1 MKSIEIEQGRIFI
14 EGIETSNPTH
24 IGYAVIDLVQ
34 QGKEII
40 IKNPCKN
47 KCKNFK
53 LLKNCKK

>member
-24 IGYAVIDLVQ
+24 IGYAIIDLVQ
-34 QGKEII
+34 EGKEII

-47 KCKNFK
+47 KCKK
-53 LLKNCKK
+53 SKNCQK

>member
-1 MKSIEIEQGRIFI
+1 MKSIEIQEGKIFI

-24 IGYAVIDLVQ
+24 IGFAVIDLVQ

-47 KCKNFK
+47 KCKNCK
-53 LLKNCKK
+53 ISKNCQK